1 MGRSDEIEEGTLAGG
16 LAYRAVGAGLP
27 LVYFPPFAPTH
38 ALTTGF
44 SRAIELRILRR
55 FASTGVR
62 VYAINRRVGLRPGTT
77 MDDLA
82 TDYAAAISERFDR
95 PVDILGF
102 STGGA
107 IALTL
112 AAAYP
117 GMVCRLVLASG
128 AHHLSPVAAAACRR
142 AAERAEAGDGRGFQ
156 AAMAPAAALRKPAQL
171 AAATFGWLLAPLAL
185 GRDWDPADAVITL
198 RADLS
203 IDVEARLHRVTAP
216 TLIISGAND
225 PSYPPAITADLERR
239 LAHAERLV
247 YPRTGHGVI
256 LARRFIAD
264 VKTFLQRDHD
274 CARPPA
280 S

>member
-1 MGRSDEIEEGTLAGG
+1 MHRSDGIDEGVLAGG
-16 LAYRAVGAGLP
+16 LAYRAVGTGPP
-27 LVYFPPFAPTH
+27 LVYFPPFAPAH
-38 ALTTGF
+38 ALTTGL
-44 SRAIELRILRR
+44 SRMIELRILRR
-55 FASTGVR
+55 FAAAGVR
-62 VYAINRRVGLRPGTT
+62 VYAINRRVGLLVGTT

-82 TDYAAAISERFDR
+82 ADYATAIRARFDH

-117 GMVCRLVLASG
+117 TVPCRLILASA

-142 AAERAEAGDGRGFQ
+142 AAERAEAGDRRGFQ
-156 AAMAPAAALRKPAQL
+156 AAMAPAAALSKPAQR
-171 AAATFGWLLAPLAL
+171 AAAVFGWLLAPLAL
-185 GRDWDPADAVITL
+185 GRDWDPSDAVRTL
-198 RADLS
+198 QADLS
-203 IDVEARLHRVTAP
+203 IDVDARLGHVVAP

-225 PSYPPAITADLERR
+225 PSYPPAITADLARR
-239 LAHAERLV
+239 LGNVERLL

-256 LARRFIAD
+256 LARRFVDD
-264 VKTFLQRDHD
+264 VQAFLQHDHG
-274 CARPPA
+274 CCRAAA